1 MNKFIIILLFFK
13 LLLVNDILSQNTKK
27 ATKFY
32 KEGNALYSIGD
43 FDSAIDLFLKSLRSD
58 HNFCPAIYKLG
69 LSYKKKNIFLE
80 YKNWLL
86 VYKDKMCQQNKD
98 DVNFYLGEFYF
109 LSGNMS
115 ESKKYFDS
123 IGDTLKFIS
132 LSKYRSNINYY
143 INNINNQ
150 LISYIKN
157 DSIDRWYYQYSP
169 HFDENVNK
177 LFFTVREGGN
187 LFDDENIVTASL
199 SNNYFTDFKPYI
211 TLNSENNEGTPSF
224 SDDGKFMVFTSC
236 EMDFKNNSCD
246 IYYSQMID
254 NLWSRPR
261 KFDDNI
267 NSAFWDSQPFMY
279 ENKLYFVSNRPGGVG
294 GRDIYYSVK
303 NEDGSFSKALN
314 FREVNSEHEE
324 VSPIVNNAIFYF
336 SSDRDNSYGGYD
348 IYLLDNNLIFNL
360 GSSVNSNLDETSI
373 FIWDD
378 NLLLTVEDIMS
389 NKKSQIIYGKVS
401 KKYEPL
407 QVNKLVRTY
416 DQQTGKEIISDFFII
431 NDGERKRFSNQSK
444 YNEDFY
450 TNSKIIAESNGYFPS
465 VIEDL
470 SSDTLDVFMIRLD
483 KNIILKNIYF
493 DFDSYELSNDSK
505 NYLSIISQWLGKNSF
520 KEILVSGHA
529 DNVGSDEYNFSLS
542 EARAEAVVKF
552 ILSIDP
558 TIKNIF
564 YKGFGNSVPIR
575 PNYDGPE
582 NRRIEFKVNNW

>member
-1 MNKFIIILLFFK
+1 MLTRLLIFLCFFNFISSQSY
-13 LLLVNDILSQNTKK
+13 SQNYKK

-43 FDSAIDLFLKSLRSD
+43 FDSAIDLFLKSLKSD
-58 HNFCPAIYKLG
+58 PDFCPAIYKLG
-69 LSYKKKNIFLE
+69 LSYKRINMFSD

-86 VYKDKMCQQNKD
+86 VYNDKLCQQNKD
-98 DVNFYLGEFYF
+98 DVSYYLGEFYF
-109 LSGNMS
+109 LSGNIS

-123 IGDTLKFIS
+123 IDDTLKFIS

-143 INNINNQ
+143 INNTNNQ
-150 LISYIKN
+150 LIYYIKN
-157 DSIDRWYYQYSP
+157 DSINRWYYQYSP
-169 HFDENVNK
+169 YFDQNVNK

-199 SNNYFTDFKPYI
+199 SDNNFTDFKPYI

-246 IYYSQMID
+246 IYYSQMKD
-254 NLWSRPR
+254 NLWSKPR
-261 KFDDNI
+261 KFDDNV

-279 ENKLYFVSNRPGGVG
+279 DGTLYFVSNRPGGVG
-294 GRDIYYSVK
+294 GRDIYYSVIK
-303 NEDGSFSKALN
+303 EDGSFSKALN
-314 FREVNSEHEE
+314 FREVNTKHEE
-324 VSPIVNNAIFYF
+324 VSPVVNDAIFYF
-336 SSDRDNSYGGYD
+336 SSNRDNSYGGYD

-360 GSSVNSNLDETSI
+360 GSSVNSYLDETSI
-373 FIWDD
+373 FLWDD

-389 NKKSQIIYGKVS
+389 NKKSQIIYGQIS

-416 DQQTGKEIISDFFII
+416 DKETGEEIISDLFII
-431 NDGERKRFSNQSK
+431 KDGERKRFSNQSK

-450 TNSKIIAESNGYFPS
+450 TNSSIIAESKGYFPS

-470 SSDTLDVFMIRLD
+470 SSDTIDIFMNRLD
-483 KNIILKNIYF
+483 ENIILKNIYF
-493 DFDSYELSNDSK
+493 DFDSYELSSDSK
-505 NYLSIISQWLGKNSF
+505 KYLSIISQWLGNNNF
-520 KEILVSGHA
+520 KEIQISGHA
-529 DNVGSDEYNFSLS
+529 DNVGSDEYNYSLS

-558 TIKNIF
+558 TIKNIY

-582 NRRIEFKVNNW
+582 NRRIEFKINN

>member
-1 MNKFIIILLFFK
+1 MTRLLIFLCFFNFISIQSY
-13 LLLVNDILSQNTKK
+13 SQNYKK

-43 FDSAIDLFLKSLRSD
+43 FDSAIDLFLKSLKSD
-58 HNFCPAIYKLG
+58 PDFCPAIYKLG
-69 LSYKKKNIFLE
+69 LSYKKINMFSD

-86 VYKDKMCQQNKD
+86 VYNDKLCQQNKD
-98 DVNFYLGEFYF
+98 DVSYYLGEFYF
-109 LSGNMS
+109 LSGYIS

-123 IGDTLKFIS
+123 IDDTLKFIS

-143 INNINNQ
+143 INNSNNQ

-157 DSIDRWYYQYSP
+157 DSIDSWYYQYSP
-169 HFDENVNK
+169 YFDQNTNK

-199 SNNYFTDFKPYI
+199 SNNNFTDFKPYI

-246 IYYSQMID
+246 IYYSQMKD
-254 NLWSRPR
+254 NLWSKPR
-261 KFDDNI
+261 KFDDNV

-279 ENKLYFVSNRPGGVG
+279 DGTLYFVSNRPGGVG
-294 GRDIYYSVK
+294 GRDIYYSVIK
-303 NEDGSFSKALN
+303 EDGSFSKALN
-314 FREVNSEHEE
+314 FSEVNTKHEE
-324 VSPIVNNAIFYF
+324 VSPVVNDANFYF
-336 SSDRDNSYGGYD
+336 SSNRDNSYGGYD
-348 IYLLDNNLIFNL
+348 IYLLDNNLILNL
-360 GSSVNSNLDETSI
+360 GSSVNSYLDETSI
-373 FIWDD
+373 FLWGD

-389 NKKSQIIYGKVS
+389 NKKSQIIYGQIS

-407 QVNKLVRTY
+407 QVNKLIRTY
-416 DQQTGKEIISDFFII
+416 DKETGEEIISDLFII

-450 TNSKIIAESNGYFPS
+450 TNSSIIAESKGYFPS

-470 SSDTLDVFMIRLD
+470 SSDTIDIFMSRLD
-483 KNIILKNIYF
+483 ENIILKNIYF
-493 DFDSYELSNDSK
+493 DFDSYELNSDSK
-505 NYLSIISQWLGKNSF
+505 KYLSIISQWLGNNNF
-520 KEILVSGHA
+520 KEIQISGHA
-529 DNVGSDEYNFSLS
+529 DNVGSDEYNYSLS

-558 TIKNIF
+558 TIKNIY

-575 PNYDGPE
+575 PNYDGIE
-582 NRRIEFKVNNW
+582 NRRIEFKINN

>member
-1 MNKFIIILLFFK
+1 MLTRLLIFLCFFNFISSQSY
-13 LLLVNDILSQNTKK
+13 SQNYKK

-43 FDSAIDLFLKSLRSD
+43 FDSAIDLFLKSLKSD
-58 HNFCPAIYKLG
+58 PDFCPAIYKLG
-69 LSYKKKNIFLE
+69 LSYKRINMFSD

-86 VYKDKMCQQNKD
+86 VYNDKLCQQNKD
-98 DVNFYLGEFYF
+98 DVSYYLGEFYF
-109 LSGNMS
+109 LSGNIS

-123 IGDTLKFIS
+123 IDDTLKFIS

-143 INNINNQ
+143 INNTNNQ
-150 LISYIKN
+150 LIYYIKN
-157 DSIDRWYYQYSP
+157 DSINRWYYQYSP
-169 HFDENVNK
+169 YFDQNVNK

-199 SNNYFTDFKPYI
+199 SDNNFTDFKPYI

-246 IYYSQMID
+246 IYYSQMKD
-254 NLWSRPR
+254 NLWSKPR
-261 KFDDNI
+261 KFDDNV
-267 NSAFWDSQPFMY
+267 NSAFWDSQPFIY
-279 ENKLYFVSNRPGGVG
+279 DGTLYFVSNRPGGVG
-294 GRDIYYSVK
+294 GRDIYYSVIK
-303 NEDGSFSKALN
+303 EDGSFSKALN
-314 FREVNSEHEE
+314 FREVNTKHEE
-324 VSPIVNNAIFYF
+324 VSPVVNDAIFYF
-336 SSDRDNSYGGYD
+336 SSNRDNSYGGYD

-360 GSSVNSNLDETSI
+360 GSSVNSYLDETSI
-373 FIWDD
+373 FLWDD

-389 NKKSQIIYGKVS
+389 NKKSQIIYGQIS

-416 DQQTGKEIISDFFII
+416 DKETDEEIISDLFII
-431 NDGERKRFSNQSK
+431 KDGERKRFSNQSK

-450 TNSKIIAESNGYFPS
+450 TNSSIIAESKGYFPS

-470 SSDTLDVFMIRLD
+470 SSDTIDIFMNRLD
-483 KNIILKNIYF
+483 ENIILKNIYF
-493 DFDSYELSNDSK
+493 DFDSYELSSDSK
-505 NYLSIISQWLGKNSF
+505 KYLSIISQWLGNNNF
-520 KEILVSGHA
+520 KEIQISGHA
-529 DNVGSDEYNFSLS
+529 DNVGSDEYNYSLS
-542 EARAEAVVKF
+542 ESRAEAVVKF

-558 TIKNIF
+558 TIKNIN
-564 YKGFGNSVPIR
+564 YKGFGNSLPIR

-582 NRRIEFKVNNW
+582 NRRIEFKINK

>member
-1 MNKFIIILLFFK
+1 MTRLLIFLCFFNFISIQSY
-13 LLLVNDILSQNTKK
+13 SQNYKK

-43 FDSAIDLFLKSLRSD
+43 FDSAIDLFLKSLKSD
-58 HNFCPAIYKLG
+58 PDFCPAIYKLG
-69 LSYKKKNIFLE
+69 LSYKKINMFSD

-86 VYKDKMCQQNKD
+86 VYNDKLCQQNKD
-98 DVNFYLGEFYF
+98 DVSYYLGEFYF
-109 LSGNMS
+109 LSGYIS

-123 IGDTLKFIS
+123 IDDTLKFIS

-143 INNINNQ
+143 INNSNNQ

-157 DSIDRWYYQYSP
+157 DSIDSWYYQYSP
-169 HFDENVNK
+169 YFDQNVNK

-199 SNNYFTDFKPYI
+199 SNNNFTDFKPYI

-246 IYYSQMID
+246 IYYSQMKD
-254 NLWSRPR
+254 NLWSKPR
-261 KFDDNI
+261 KFDDNV

-279 ENKLYFVSNRPGGVG
+279 DGTLYFVSNRPGGVG
-294 GRDIYYSVK
+294 GRDIYYSVIK
-303 NEDGSFSKALN
+303 EDGSFSKALN
-314 FREVNSEHEE
+314 FSEVNTKHEE
-324 VSPIVNNAIFYF
+324 VSPVVNDANFYF
-336 SSDRDNSYGGYD
+336 SSNRDNSYGGYD
-348 IYLLDNNLIFNL
+348 IYLLDNNLILNL
-360 GSSVNSNLDETSI
+360 GSSVNSYLDETSI
-373 FIWDD
+373 FLWGD

-389 NKKSQIIYGKVS
+389 NKKSQIIYGQIS

-407 QVNKLVRTY
+407 QVNKLIRTY
-416 DQQTGKEIISDFFII
+416 DKETGEEIISDLFII
-431 NDGERKRFSNQSK
+431 NDGERKRFSKQSK

-450 TNSKIIAESNGYFPS
+450 TNSSIIAESKGYFPS
-465 VIEDL
+465 IIEDL
-470 SSDTLDVFMIRLD
+470 SSDTIDIFMSRLD
-483 KNIILKNIYF
+483 ENIILKNIYF
-493 DFDSYELSNDSK
+493 DFDSYELNSDSK
-505 NYLSIISQWLGKNSF
+505 KYLSIISQWLGNNNF
-520 KEILVSGHA
+520 KEIQISGHA
-529 DNVGSDEYNFSLS
+529 DNVGSDEYNYSLS

-558 TIKNIF
+558 TIKNIY

-582 NRRIEFKVNNW
+582 NRRIEFKINN

>member
-1 MNKFIIILLFFK
+1 MTRLLIFLCFFNF
-13 LLLVNDILSQNTKK
+13 LSSQSYSQNYKK

-43 FDSAIDLFLKSLRSD
+43 FDSAIDLFLKSLKSD
-58 HNFCPAIYKLG
+58 PDFCPAIYKLG
-69 LSYKKKNIFLE
+69 LSYKRINMFSD

-86 VYKDKMCQQNKD
+86 VYNEKLCQQNKD
-98 DVNFYLGEFYF
+98 DVSYYLGEFYF
-109 LSGNMS
+109 LSGNIS

-123 IGDTLKFIS
+123 IDDTLKFIS

-143 INNINNQ
+143 INNTNNQ

-157 DSIDRWYYQYSP
+157 DSIDSWYYQYSP
-169 HFDENVNK
+169 YFDQNTNK

-199 SNNYFTDFKPYI
+199 SNNNFTDFKPYI

-246 IYYSQMID
+246 IYYSQMRD

-261 KFDDNI
+261 KFGDNI

-279 ENKLYFVSNRPGGVG
+279 DGTLYFVSNRPGGVG
-294 GRDIYYSVK
+294 GRDIYYSVIK
-303 NEDGSFSKALN
+303 EDGSFSKALN
-314 FREVNSEHEE
+314 FSEVNTKYEE
-324 VSPIVNNAIFYF
+324 VSPVVNDAIFYF
-336 SSDRDNSYGGYD
+336 SSNRSNSYGGYD

-360 GSSVNSNLDETSI
+360 GSSVNSYLDETSI
-373 FIWDD
+373 FLWDD

-389 NKKSQIIYGKVS
+389 NKKSHIIFGKIS
-401 KKYEPL
+401 KKYEPS

-416 DQQTGKEIISDFFII
+416 DKETGEEIISDLFII
-431 NDGERKRFSNQSK
+431 NAGERKRFSKQSK

-450 TNSKIIAESNGYFPS
+450 THSSIIAESTGYFPS

-470 SSDTLDVFMIRLD
+470 SSDTIDIFMSRLD
-483 KNIILKNIYF
+483 ENIILKNIYF
-493 DFDSYELSNDSK
+493 DFDSYELSSDSK
-505 NYLSIISQWLGKNSF
+505 KYLSIISQWLANNNF
-520 KEILVSGHA
+520 KEIQISGHA
-529 DNVGSDEYNFSLS
+529 DNVGSDEYNYSLS

-558 TIKNIF
+558 TIKNIY
-564 YKGFGNSVPIR
+564 YKGFGNSFPIR

-582 NRRIEFKVNNW
+582 NRRIEFKINN

>member
-1 MNKFIIILLFFK
+1 MLTRLLIFLCFFNFISSQSY
-13 LLLVNDILSQNTKK
+13 SQNYKK

-43 FDSAIDLFLKSLRSD
+43 FDSAIDLFLKSLKSD
-58 HNFCPAIYKLG
+58 PDFCPAIYKLG
-69 LSYKKKNIFLE
+69 LSYKRINMFSD

-86 VYKDKMCQQNKD
+86 VYNDKLCQQNKD
-98 DVNFYLGEFYF
+98 DVSYYLGEFYF
-109 LSGNMS
+109 LSGNIS

-123 IGDTLKFIS
+123 IDDTLKFIS

-143 INNINNQ
+143 INNTNNQ
-150 LISYIKN
+150 LIYYIKN
-157 DSIDRWYYQYSP
+157 DSINRWYYQYSP
-169 HFDENVNK
+169 YFDQNVNK

-199 SNNYFTDFKPYI
+199 SDNNFTDFKPYI

-246 IYYSQMID
+246 IYYSQMKD
-254 NLWSRPR
+254 NLWSKPR
-261 KFDDNI
+261 KFDDNV

-279 ENKLYFVSNRPGGVG
+279 DGTLYFVSNRPGGVG
-294 GRDIYYSVK
+294 GRDIYYSVIK
-303 NEDGSFSKALN
+303 EDGSFSKALN
-314 FREVNSEHEE
+314 FREVNTKHEE
-324 VSPIVNNAIFYF
+324 VSPVVNDAIFYF
-336 SSDRDNSYGGYD
+336 SSNRDNSYGGYD

-360 GSSVNSNLDETSI
+360 GSSVNSYLDETSI
-373 FIWDD
+373 FIWGD

-389 NKKSQIIYGKVS
+389 NKKSQIIYGQIS

-416 DQQTGKEIISDFFII
+416 DKETGEEIISDLFII

-450 TNSKIIAESNGYFPS
+450 SNSSIIAESKAYFPS

-470 SSDTLDVFMIRLD
+470 SSDTIDIFMNRLD
-483 KNIILKNIYF
+483 ENIILKNIYF
-493 DFDSYELSNDSK
+493 DFDSYELSSDSK
-505 NYLSIISQWLGKNSF
+505 KYLSIISQWLGNNNF
-520 KEILVSGHA
+520 KEIQISGHA
-529 DNVGSDEYNFSLS
+529 DNVGSDEYNYSLS

-558 TIKNIF
+558 TIKNIY

-582 NRRIEFKVNNW
+582 NRRIEFKINN

>member
-1 MNKFIIILLFFK
+1 MTRLLIFLCFFNFISIQSY
-13 LLLVNDILSQNTKK
+13 SQNYKK

-43 FDSAIDLFLKSLRSD
+43 FDSAIDLFLKSLKSD
-58 HNFCPAIYKLG
+58 PDFCPAIYKLG
-69 LSYKKKNIFLE
+69 LSYKKINMFSD

-86 VYKDKMCQQNKD
+86 VYNDKLCQQNKD
-98 DVNFYLGEFYF
+98 DVSYYLGEFYF
-109 LSGNMS
+109 LSGYIS

-123 IGDTLKFIS
+123 IDDTLKFIS

-143 INNINNQ
+143 INNSNNQ

-157 DSIDRWYYQYSP
+157 DSIDSWYYQYSP
-169 HFDENVNK
+169 YFDQNANK

-199 SNNYFTDFKPYI
+199 SNNNFTDFKPYI

-246 IYYSQMID
+246 IYYSQMKD
-254 NLWSRPR
+254 NLWSKPR
-261 KFDDNI
+261 KFDDNV

-279 ENKLYFVSNRPGGVG
+279 DGTLYFVSNRPGGVG
-294 GRDIYYSVK
+294 GRDIYYSVIK
-303 NEDGSFSKALN
+303 EDGSFSKALN
-314 FREVNSEHEE
+314 FSEVNTKHEE
-324 VSPIVNNAIFYF
+324 VSPVVNDANFYF
-336 SSDRDNSYGGYD
+336 SSNRDNSYGGYD
-348 IYLLDNNLIFNL
+348 IYLLDNNLILNL
-360 GSSVNSNLDETSI
+360 GSSVNSYLDETSI
-373 FIWDD
+373 FLWGD

-389 NKKSQIIYGKVS
+389 NKKSQIIYGQIS

-407 QVNKLVRTY
+407 QVNKLIRTY
-416 DQQTGKEIISDFFII
+416 DKETGEEIISDLFII
-431 NDGERKRFSNQSK
+431 NDGERKRFSKQSK

-450 TNSKIIAESNGYFPS
+450 TNSSIIAESKGYFPS
-465 VIEDL
+465 IIEDL
-470 SSDTLDVFMIRLD
+470 SSDTIDIFMSRLD
-483 KNIILKNIYF
+483 ENIILKNIYF
-493 DFDSYELSNDSK
+493 DFDSYELNSDSK
-505 NYLSIISQWLGKNSF
+505 KYLSIISQWLGNNNF
-520 KEILVSGHA
+520 KEIQISGHA
-529 DNVGSDEYNFSLS
+529 DNVGSDEYNYSLS

-558 TIKNIF
+558 TIKNIY

-582 NRRIEFKVNNW
+582 NRRIEFKINN

>member
-1 MNKFIIILLFFK
+1 MTRLLIFLCFFIFISSQSY
-13 LLLVNDILSQNTKK
+13 SQNYKK

-43 FDSAIDLFLKSLRSD
+43 FDSAIDLFLKSLKSD
-58 HNFCPAIYKLG
+58 PDFCPAIYKLG
-69 LSYKKKNIFLE
+69 LSYKKINMFSD

-86 VYKDKMCQQNKD
+86 VYNDKLCQQNKD
-98 DVNFYLGEFYF
+98 DVSYYLGELYF
-109 LSGNMS
+109 LSGNIS

-123 IGDTLKFIS
+123 IDDTLKFIS

-143 INNINNQ
+143 INNTNNQ
-150 LISYIKN
+150 SISYIKN
-157 DSIDRWYYQYSP
+157 DSIDSWYYQYSP
-169 HFDENVNK
+169 YFDQNTNK

-199 SNNYFTDFKPYI
+199 SNNNFTDFKPYI

-246 IYYSQMID
+246 IYFSQMKD
-254 NLWSRPR
+254 NLWSKPR

-279 ENKLYFVSNRPGGVG
+279 DGTLYFVSNRPGGVG
-294 GRDIYYSVK
+294 GRDIYYSVIK
-303 NEDGSFSKALN
+303 EDGSFSKALN
-314 FREVNSEHEE
+314 FREVNTKHEE
-324 VSPIVNNAIFYF
+324 VSPVVNDAIFYF
-336 SSDRDNSYGGYD
+336 SSNRDNSYGGYD

-360 GSSVNSNLDETSI
+360 GSSINSYLDETSI
-373 FIWDD
+373 FLWGD

-389 NKKSQIIYGKVS
+389 NKKSQIIYGQIS
-401 KKYEPL
+401 KKYEPI

-416 DQQTGKEIISDFFII
+416 DKETGEEIISDLFII

-444 YNEDFY
+444 YNEGFY
-450 TNSKIIAESNGYFPS
+450 TNSSIIAESKGYFPS

-470 SSDTLDVFMIRLD
+470 SSDTIDIFMNRLD
-483 KNIILKNIYF
+483 ENIILKNIYF
-493 DFDSYELSNDSK
+493 DFDSYELSSDSK
-505 NYLSIISQWLGKNSF
+505 KYLSIISQWLGNNNF
-520 KEILVSGHA
+520 KEIQISGHA
-529 DNVGSDEYNFSLS
+529 DNFGSDEYNYSLS

-558 TIKNIF
+558 TIKNIY
-564 YKGFGNSVPIR
+564 YKGFGNSVPLR

-582 NRRIEFKVNNW
+582 NRRIEFKINN

>member
-1 MNKFIIILLFFK
+1 MLTRLLIFLCFFNFISSQSY
-13 LLLVNDILSQNTKK
+13 SQNYKK

-43 FDSAIDLFLKSLRSD
+43 FDSAIDLFLKSLKSD
-58 HNFCPAIYKLG
+58 PDFCPAIYKLG
-69 LSYKKKNIFLE
+69 LSYKRINMFSD

-86 VYKDKMCQQNKD
+86 VYNDKLCQQNKD
-98 DVNFYLGEFYF
+98 DVNYYLGEFYF
-109 LSGNMS
+109 LSGNIS

-123 IGDTLKFIS
+123 IDDTLKFIS
-132 LSKYRSNINYY
+132 LSKYRSDINYY
-143 INNINNQ
+143 INNTNNQ
-150 LISYIKN
+150 LIYYIKN
-157 DSIDRWYYQYSP
+157 DSINRWYYQYSP
-169 HFDENVNK
+169 YFDQNVNK

-199 SNNYFTDFKPYI
+199 SDNNFTDFKPYI

-246 IYYSQMID
+246 IYYSQMKD
-254 NLWSRPR
+254 NLWSKPR
-261 KFDDNI
+261 KFDDNV
-267 NSAFWDSQPFMY
+267 NSAFWDSQPFIY
-279 ENKLYFVSNRPGGVG
+279 DGTLYFVSNRPGGVG
-294 GRDIYYSVK
+294 GRDIYYSVIK
-303 NEDGSFSKALN
+303 EDGSFSKALN
-314 FREVNSEHEE
+314 FREVNTKHEE
-324 VSPIVNNAIFYF
+324 VSPVVNDAIFYF
-336 SSDRDNSYGGYD
+336 SSNRDNSYGGYD

-360 GSSVNSNLDETSI
+360 GSSVNSYLDETSI
-373 FIWDD
+373 FLWDD

-389 NKKSQIIYGKVS
+389 NKKSQIIYGQIS

-416 DQQTGKEIISDFFII
+416 DKETDEEIISDLFII
-431 NDGERKRFSNQSK
+431 KDGERKRFSNQSK

-450 TNSKIIAESNGYFPS
+450 TNSSIIAESKGYFPS

-470 SSDTLDVFMIRLD
+470 SSDTIDIFMNRLD
-483 KNIILKNIYF
+483 ENIILKNIYF
-493 DFDSYELSNDSK
+493 DFDSYELSSDSK
-505 NYLSIISQWLGKNSF
+505 KYLSIISQWLGNNNF
-520 KEILVSGHA
+520 KEIQISGHA
-529 DNVGSDEYNFSLS
+529 DNVGSDEYNYSLS

-558 TIKNIF
+558 TIKNIY

-582 NRRIEFKVNNW
+582 NRRIEFKINN

>member
-1 MNKFIIILLFFK
+1 MLTRLLIFLCFFNFISSQSY
-13 LLLVNDILSQNTKK
+13 SQNYKK

-43 FDSAIDLFLKSLRSD
+43 FDSAIDLFLKSLKSD
-58 HNFCPAIYKLG
+58 PDFCPAIYKLG
-69 LSYKKKNIFLE
+69 LSYKKINMFSD

-86 VYKDKMCQQNKD
+86 VYNDKLCQQNKD
-98 DVNFYLGEFYF
+98 DVSYYLGEFYF
-109 LSGNMS
+109 LSGNIS

-123 IGDTLKFIS
+123 IDDTLKFIS

-143 INNINNQ
+143 INNTNNQ
-150 LISYIKN
+150 LIYYIKN
-157 DSIDRWYYQYSP
+157 DSINRWYYQYSP
-169 HFDENVNK
+169 YFDQNVNK

-199 SNNYFTDFKPYI
+199 SDNNFTDFKPYI

-246 IYYSQMID
+246 IYYSQMKD
-254 NLWSRPR
+254 NLWSKPR
-261 KFDDNI
+261 KFDDNV

-279 ENKLYFVSNRPGGVG
+279 DGTLYFVSNRPGGVG
-294 GRDIYYSVK
+294 GRDIYYSVIK
-303 NEDGSFSKALN
+303 EDGSFSKALN
-314 FREVNSEHEE
+314 FKEVNTKHEE
-324 VSPIVNNAIFYF
+324 VSPVVNDAIFYF
-336 SSDRDNSYGGYD
+336 SSNRDNSYGGYD

-360 GSSVNSNLDETSI
+360 GSSVNSYLDETSI
-373 FIWDD
+373 FIWGD

-389 NKKSQIIYGKVS
+389 NKKSQIIYGQIS
-401 KKYEPL
+401 KKYEPI

-416 DQQTGKEIISDFFII
+416 DKETGEEIISDLFII

-450 TNSKIIAESNGYFPS
+450 SNSSIIAESKAYFPS

-470 SSDTLDVFMIRLD
+470 SGDTIDIFMNRLD
-483 KNIILKNIYF
+483 ENIILKNIYF
-493 DFDSYELSNDSK
+493 DFDSYELSSDSK
-505 NYLSIISQWLGKNSF
+505 KYLSIISQWLGNNNF
-520 KEILVSGHA
+520 KEIQISGHA
-529 DNVGSDEYNFSLS
+529 DNVGSDEYNYSLS

-558 TIKNIF
+558 TIKNIY

-582 NRRIEFKVNNW
+582 NRRIEFKINN

>member
-1 MNKFIIILLFFK
+1 MTRLLIFLCFFNF
-13 LLLVNDILSQNTKK
+13 LSSQSYSQNYKK

-43 FDSAIDLFLKSLRSD
+43 FDSAIDLFLKSLKSD
-58 HNFCPAIYKLG
+58 PDFCPAIYKLG
-69 LSYKKKNIFLE
+69 LSYKRINMFSD

-86 VYKDKMCQQNKD
+86 VYNDKLCQQNKD
-98 DVNFYLGEFYF
+98 DVSYYLGEFYF
-109 LSGNMS
+109 LSGNIS

-123 IGDTLKFIS
+123 IEDTLKFIS

-143 INNINNQ
+143 INNTNNQ
-150 LISYIKN
+150 LIYYIKN
-157 DSIDRWYYQYSP
+157 DSINRWYYQYSP
-169 HFDENVNK
+169 YFDQNVNK

-199 SNNYFTDFKPYI
+199 SDNNFTDFKPYI

-246 IYYSQMID
+246 IYYSQMKD
-254 NLWSRPR
+254 NLWSKPR
-261 KFDDNI
+261 KFDDNV

-279 ENKLYFVSNRPGGVG
+279 DGTLYFVSNRPGGVG
-294 GRDIYYSVK
+294 GRDIYYSVIK
-303 NEDGSFSKALN
+303 EDGSFSKALN
-314 FREVNSEHEE
+314 FKEVNTKHEE
-324 VSPIVNNAIFYF
+324 VSPVVNDAIFYF
-336 SSDRDNSYGGYD
+336 SSNRDNSYGGYD

-360 GSSVNSNLDETSI
+360 GSSVNSYLDETSI
-373 FIWDD
+373 FIWGD
-378 NLLLTVEDIMS
+378 NLLLTVEEIMS
-389 NKKSQIIYGKVS
+389 NKKSQIIYGQIS
-401 KKYEPL
+401 KKYEPI

-416 DQQTGKEIISDFFII
+416 DKETGEEIISDLFII

-450 TNSKIIAESNGYFPS
+450 SNSSIIAESKAYFPS

-470 SSDTLDVFMIRLD
+470 SSDTIDIFMSRLD
-483 KNIILKNIYF
+483 ENIILKNIYF
-493 DFDSYELSNDSK
+493 DFDSYELSSDSK
-505 NYLSIISQWLGKNSF
+505 KYLSIISQWLGNNNF
-520 KEILVSGHA
+520 KEIQISGHA
-529 DNVGSDEYNFSLS
+529 DNVGSDEYNYSLS

-558 TIKNIF
+558 TIKNIY

-582 NRRIEFKVNNW
+582 NRRIEFKINN

>member
-1 MNKFIIILLFFK
+1 MLTRLLIFLCFFNF
-13 LLLVNDILSQNTKK
+13 LSSQSYSQNYKK

-43 FDSAIDLFLKSLRSD
+43 FDSAIDLFLKSLKSD
-58 HNFCPAIYKLG
+58 PDFCPAIYKLG
-69 LSYKKKNIFLE
+69 LSYKRINMFSD

-86 VYKDKMCQQNKD
+86 VYNDKLCQQNKD
-98 DVNFYLGEFYF
+98 DVSYYLGEFYF
-109 LSGNMS
+109 LSGNIS

-123 IGDTLKFIS
+123 IDDTLKFIS

-143 INNINNQ
+143 INNTNNQ
-150 LISYIKN
+150 LIYYIKN
-157 DSIDRWYYQYSP
+157 DSINRWYYQYSP
-169 HFDENVNK
+169 YFDQNVNK

-199 SNNYFTDFKPYI
+199 SDNNFTDFKPYI

-246 IYYSQMID
+246 IYYSQMKD
-254 NLWSRPR
+254 NLWSKPR
-261 KFDDNI
+261 KFDDNV

-279 ENKLYFVSNRPGGVG
+279 DGTLYFVSNRPGGVG
-294 GRDIYYSVK
+294 GRDIYYSVIK
-303 NEDGSFSKALN
+303 EDGSFSKALN
-314 FREVNSEHEE
+314 FREVNTKHEE
-324 VSPIVNNAIFYF
+324 VSPVVNDAIFYF
-336 SSDRDNSYGGYD
+336 SSNRDNSYGGYD

-360 GSSVNSNLDETSI
+360 GSSVNSYLDETSI
-373 FIWDD
+373 FLWDD

-389 NKKSQIIYGKVS
+389 NKKSQIIYGQIS

-416 DQQTGKEIISDFFII
+416 DKETDEEIISDLFII

-450 TNSKIIAESNGYFPS
+450 SNSSIIAESKAYFPS

-470 SSDTLDVFMIRLD
+470 SSDTIDIFMSRLD
-483 KNIILKNIYF
+483 ENIILKNIYF
-493 DFDSYELSNDSK
+493 DFDSYELSSDSK
-505 NYLSIISQWLGKNSF
+505 KYLSIISQWLGNNNF
-520 KEILVSGHA
+520 KEIQISGHA
-529 DNVGSDEYNFSLS
+529 DNVGSDEYNYSLS

-558 TIKNIF
+558 TIKNIY

-582 NRRIEFKVNNW
+582 NRRIEFKINN

>member
-1 MNKFIIILLFFK
+1 MTRLLIFLCFFNF
-13 LLLVNDILSQNTKK
+13 LSSQSYSQNYKK

-43 FDSAIDLFLKSLRSD
+43 FDSAIDLFLKSLKSD
-58 HNFCPAIYKLG
+58 PDFCPAIYKLG
-69 LSYKKKNIFLE
+69 LSYKRINMFSD

-86 VYKDKMCQQNKD
+86 VYNDKLCQQNKD
-98 DVNFYLGEFYF
+98 DVSYYLGEFYF
-109 LSGNMS
+109 LSGNIS

-123 IGDTLKFIS
+123 IDDTLKFIS

-143 INNINNQ
+143 INNTNNQ

-157 DSIDRWYYQYSP
+157 DSINRWYYQYSP
-169 HFDENVNK
+169 YFDQNVNK

-199 SNNYFTDFKPYI
+199 SDNNFTDFKPYI

-246 IYYSQMID
+246 IYYSQMKD

-279 ENKLYFVSNRPGGVG
+279 DGTLYFVSNRPGGVG
-294 GRDIYYSVK
+294 GRDIYYSVIK
-303 NEDGSFSKALN
+303 EDGSFSKALN
-314 FREVNSEHEE
+314 FREVNTKHEE
-324 VSPIVNNAIFYF
+324 VSPVVNDAIFYF
-336 SSDRDNSYGGYD
+336 SSNRDNSYGGYD

-360 GSSVNSNLDETSI
+360 GSSVNSYLDETSI
-373 FIWDD
+373 FLWDD

-389 NKKSQIIYGKVS
+389 NKKSQIIYGQIS

-416 DQQTGKEIISDFFII
+416 DKETGEEIISDLFII
-431 NDGERKRFSNQSK
+431 KDGERKRFSNQSK

-450 TNSKIIAESNGYFPS
+450 TNSSIIAESKGYFPS

-470 SSDTLDVFMIRLD
+470 SSDTIDIFMNRLD
-483 KNIILKNIYF
+483 ENIILKNIYF
-493 DFDSYELSNDSK
+493 DFDSYELSSDSK
-505 NYLSIISQWLGKNSF
+505 KYLSIISQWLGNNNF
-520 KEILVSGHA
+520 KEIQISGHA
-529 DNVGSDEYNFSLS
+529 DNVGSDEYNYSLS

-558 TIKNIF
+558 TIKNIY
-564 YKGFGNSVPIR
+564 YKGFGNSLPIR

-582 NRRIEFKVNNW
+582 NRRIEFKINN

>member
-1 MNKFIIILLFFK
+1 MLTRLLIFLCFFNFISSQSY
-13 LLLVNDILSQNTKK
+13 SQNYKK

-43 FDSAIDLFLKSLRSD
+43 FDSAIDLFLKSLKSD
-58 HNFCPAIYKLG
+58 PDFCPAIYKLG
-69 LSYKKKNIFLE
+69 LSYKRINMFSD

-86 VYKDKMCQQNKD
+86 VYNDKLCQQNKD
-98 DVNFYLGEFYF
+98 DVSYYLGEFYF
-109 LSGNMS
+109 LSGNIS

-123 IGDTLKFIS
+123 IDDTLKFIS

-143 INNINNQ
+143 INNTNNQ
-150 LISYIKN
+150 LIYYIKN
-157 DSIDRWYYQYSP
+157 DSINRWYYQYSP
-169 HFDENVNK
+169 YFDQNVNK

-199 SNNYFTDFKPYI
+199 SDNNFTDFKPYI

-246 IYYSQMID
+246 IYYSQMKD
-254 NLWSRPR
+254 NLWSKPR
-261 KFDDNI
+261 KFDDNV

-279 ENKLYFVSNRPGGVG
+279 DGTLYFVSNRPGGVG
-294 GRDIYYSVK
+294 GRDIYYSVIK
-303 NEDGSFSKALN
+303 EDGSFSKALN
-314 FREVNSEHEE
+314 FREVNTKHEE
-324 VSPIVNNAIFYF
+324 VSPVVNDAIFYF
-336 SSDRDNSYGGYD
+336 SSNRDNSYGGYD

-360 GSSVNSNLDETSI
+360 GSSVNSYLDETSI
-373 FIWDD
+373 FIWGD

-389 NKKSQIIYGKVS
+389 NKKSQIIYGQIS
-401 KKYEPL
+401 KKYEPI

-416 DQQTGKEIISDFFII
+416 DKETGEEIISDLFII

-450 TNSKIIAESNGYFPS
+450 SNSSIIAESKAYFPS

-470 SSDTLDVFMIRLD
+470 SSDTIDIFMSRLD
-483 KNIILKNIYF
+483 ENIILKNIYF
-493 DFDSYELSNDSK
+493 DFDSYELSSDSK
-505 NYLSIISQWLGKNSF
+505 KYLSIISQWLGNNNF
-520 KEILVSGHA
+520 KEIQISGHA
-529 DNVGSDEYNFSLS
+529 DNVGSDEYNYSLS

-558 TIKNIF
+558 TIKNIY

-582 NRRIEFKVNNW
+582 NRRIEFKINN

>member
-1 MNKFIIILLFFK
+1 MTRLLIFLCFFNFISSQSY
-13 LLLVNDILSQNTKK
+13 SQNYKK

-43 FDSAIDLFLKSLRSD
+43 FDSAIDLFLKSLKSD
-58 HNFCPAIYKLG
+58 PDFCPAIYKLG
-69 LSYKKKNIFLE
+69 LSYKRINMFSD

-86 VYKDKMCQQNKD
+86 VYNDKLCQQNKD
-98 DVNFYLGEFYF
+98 DVSYYLGEFYF
-109 LSGNMS
+109 LSGNIS

-123 IGDTLKFIS
+123 IDDTLKFIS

-143 INNINNQ
+143 INNTNNQ
-150 LISYIKN
+150 LIYYIKN
-157 DSIDRWYYQYSP
+157 DSINRWYYQYSP
-169 HFDENVNK
+169 YFDQNLNK

-199 SNNYFTDFKPYI
+199 SDNNFTDFKPYI

-246 IYYSQMID
+246 IYYSQMKD
-254 NLWSRPR
+254 NLWSKPR
-261 KFDDNI
+261 KFDDNV
-267 NSAFWDSQPFMY
+267 NSAFWDSQPFIY
-279 ENKLYFVSNRPGGVG
+279 DGTLYFVSNRPGGVG
-294 GRDIYYSVK
+294 GRDIYYSVIK
-303 NEDGSFSKALN
+303 EDGSFSKALN
-314 FREVNSEHEE
+314 FREVNTKHEE
-324 VSPIVNNAIFYF
+324 VSPVVNDAIFYF
-336 SSDRDNSYGGYD
+336 SSNRDNSYGGYD

-360 GSSVNSNLDETSI
+360 GSSVNSYLDETSI
-373 FIWDD
+373 FLWGD

-389 NKKSQIIYGKVS
+389 NKKSQIIYGQIS

-416 DQQTGKEIISDFFII
+416 DKETGEEIISDLSII
-431 NDGERKRFSNQSK
+431 YDGERKRFSNQSK

-450 TNSKIIAESNGYFPS
+450 TNSSIIAESKGYFPS

-470 SSDTLDVFMIRLD
+470 SSDTIDIFMNRLD
-483 KNIILKNIYF
+483 ENIILKNIYF
-493 DFDSYELSNDSK
+493 DFDSYELSSDSK
-505 NYLSIISQWLGKNSF
+505 KYLSIISQWLGNNNF
-520 KEILVSGHA
+520 KEIQISGHA
-529 DNVGSDEYNFSLS
+529 DNVGSDEYNYSLS

-558 TIKNIF
+558 TIKNIY

-582 NRRIEFKVNNW
+582 NRRIEFKINN

>member
-1 MNKFIIILLFFK
+1 MLTRLLIFLCFFNFISSQSY
-13 LLLVNDILSQNTKK
+13 SQNYKK

-43 FDSAIDLFLKSLRSD
+43 FDSAIDLFLKSLKSD
-58 HNFCPAIYKLG
+58 PDFCPAIYKLG
-69 LSYKKKNIFLE
+69 LSYKRINMFSD

-86 VYKDKMCQQNKD
+86 VYNDKLCQQNKD
-98 DVNFYLGEFYF
+98 DVSYYLGEFYF
-109 LSGNMS
+109 LSGNIS

-123 IGDTLKFIS
+123 IDDTLKFIS

-143 INNINNQ
+143 INNTNNQ

-157 DSIDRWYYQYSP
+157 DSINRWYYQYSP
-169 HFDENVNK
+169 YFDQNTNK

-199 SNNYFTDFKPYI
+199 SDNNFTDFKPYI

-246 IYYSQMID
+246 IYYSQMKD
-254 NLWSRPR
+254 NLWSKPR
-261 KFDDNI
+261 KFDDNV

-279 ENKLYFVSNRPGGVG
+279 DGTLYFVSNRPGGVG
-294 GRDIYYSVK
+294 GRDIYYSVIK
-303 NEDGSFSKALN
+303 EDGSFSKALN
-314 FREVNSEHEE
+314 FREVNTKHEE
-324 VSPIVNNAIFYF
+324 VSPVVNDAIFYF
-336 SSDRDNSYGGYD
+336 SSNRDNSYGGYD

-360 GSSVNSNLDETSI
+360 GSSVNSYLDETSI
-373 FIWDD
+373 FLWDD

-389 NKKSQIIYGKVS
+389 NKKSQIIYGQIS

-416 DQQTGKEIISDFFII
+416 DKETGEEIISDLFII
-431 NDGERKRFSNQSK
+431 KDGERKRFSNQSK

-450 TNSKIIAESNGYFPS
+450 TNSSIIAESKAYFPS

-470 SSDTLDVFMIRLD
+470 SSDTIDIFMNRLD
-483 KNIILKNIYF
+483 ENIILKNIYF
-493 DFDSYELSNDSK
+493 DFDSYELSSDSK
-505 NYLSIISQWLGKNSF
+505 KYLSIISQWLGNNNF
-520 KEILVSGHA
+520 KEIQISGHA
-529 DNVGSDEYNFSLS
+529 DNVGSDEYNYSLS

-558 TIKNIF
+558 TIKNIY

-582 NRRIEFKVNNW
+582 NRRIEFKINN

>member
-1 MNKFIIILLFFK
+1 MLTRLLIFLCFFNFISSQSY
-13 LLLVNDILSQNTKK
+13 SQNYKK

-43 FDSAIDLFLKSLRSD
+43 FDSAIDLFLKSLKSD
-58 HNFCPAIYKLG
+58 PDFCPAIYKLG
-69 LSYKKKNIFLE
+69 LSYKRINMFSD

-86 VYKDKMCQQNKD
+86 VYNDKLCQQNKD
-98 DVNFYLGEFYF
+98 DVSYYLGEFYF
-109 LSGNMS
+109 LSGNIS

-123 IGDTLKFIS
+123 IDDTLKFIS

-143 INNINNQ
+143 INNTNNQ
-150 LISYIKN
+150 LIYYIKN
-157 DSIDRWYYQYSP
+157 DSINRWYYQYSP
-169 HFDENVNK
+169 YFDQNVNK

-199 SNNYFTDFKPYI
+199 SDNNFTDFKPYI

-246 IYYSQMID
+246 IYYSQMKD
-254 NLWSRPR
+254 NLWSKPR
-261 KFDDNI
+261 KFDDNV

-279 ENKLYFVSNRPGGVG
+279 DGTLYFVSNRPGGVG
-294 GRDIYYSVK
+294 GRDIYYSVIK
-303 NEDGSFSKALN
+303 EDGSFSKALN
-314 FREVNSEHEE
+314 FKEVNTKHEE
-324 VSPIVNNAIFYF
+324 VSPVVNDAIFYF
-336 SSDRDNSYGGYD
+336 SSNRDNSYGGYD

-360 GSSVNSNLDETSI
+360 GSSVNSYLDETSI
-373 FIWDD
+373 FLWDD

-389 NKKSQIIYGKVS
+389 NKKSQIIYGQIS

-416 DQQTGKEIISDFFII
+416 DKETGEEIVSNLFII

-450 TNSKIIAESNGYFPS
+450 SNSSIIAESKAYFPS

-470 SSDTLDVFMIRLD
+470 SSDTIDIFMSRLD
-483 KNIILKNIYF
+483 ENIILKNIYF
-493 DFDSYELSNDSK
+493 DFDSYELSSDSK
-505 NYLSIISQWLGKNSF
+505 KYLSIISQWLGNNNF
-520 KEILVSGHA
+520 KEIQISGHA
-529 DNVGSDEYNFSLS
+529 DNVGSDEYNYSLS

-558 TIKNIF
+558 TIKNIY
-564 YKGFGNSVPIR
+564 YKGFGNSLPIR

-582 NRRIEFKVNNW
+582 NRRIEFKINN

>member
-1 MNKFIIILLFFK
+1 MLTRLLIFLCFFNFISSQSY
-13 LLLVNDILSQNTKK
+13 SQNYKK

-43 FDSAIDLFLKSLRSD
+43 FDSAIDLFLKSLKSD
-58 HNFCPAIYKLG
+58 PDFCPAIYKLG
-69 LSYKKKNIFLE
+69 LSYKRINMFSD

-86 VYKDKMCQQNKD
+86 VYNDKLCQQNKD
-98 DVNFYLGEFYF
+98 DVSYYLGEFYF
-109 LSGNMS
+109 LSGNIS

-123 IGDTLKFIS
+123 IDDTLKFIS

-143 INNINNQ
+143 INNTNNQ
-150 LISYIKN
+150 LIYYIKN
-157 DSIDRWYYQYSP
+157 DSINRWYYQYSP
-169 HFDENVNK
+169 YFDQNVNK

-199 SNNYFTDFKPYI
+199 SDNNFTDFKPYI

-246 IYYSQMID
+246 IYYSQMKD
-254 NLWSRPR
+254 NLWSKPR
-261 KFDDNI
+261 KFDDNV

-279 ENKLYFVSNRPGGVG
+279 DGTLYFVSNRPGGVG
-294 GRDIYYSVK
+294 GRDIYYSVIK
-303 NEDGSFSKALN
+303 EDGSFSKALN
-314 FREVNSEHEE
+314 FREVNTKHEE
-324 VSPIVNNAIFYF
+324 VSPVVNDAIFYF
-336 SSDRDNSYGGYD
+336 SSNRDNSYGGYD

-360 GSSVNSNLDETSI
+360 GSSVNSYLDETSI
-373 FIWDD
+373 FLWDD

-389 NKKSQIIYGKVS
+389 NKKSQIIYGQIS

-416 DQQTGKEIISDFFII
+416 DKETGEEIISDLFII

-450 TNSKIIAESNGYFPS
+450 TNSSIIAESKGYFPS

-470 SSDTLDVFMIRLD
+470 SSDTIDIFMNRLD
-483 KNIILKNIYF
+483 ENIILKNIYF
-493 DFDSYELSNDSK
+493 DFDSYELSSDSK
-505 NYLSIISQWLGKNSF
+505 KYLSIISQWLGNNNF
-520 KEILVSGHA
+520 KEIQISGHA
-529 DNVGSDEYNFSLS
+529 DNVGSDEYNYSLS

-558 TIKNIF
+558 TIKNIY

-582 NRRIEFKVNNW
+582 NRRIEFKINN

>member
-1 MNKFIIILLFFK
+1 MTRLLIFLCFFNF
-13 LLLVNDILSQNTKK
+13 LSSQSYSQNYKK

-43 FDSAIDLFLKSLRSD
+43 FDSAIDLFLKSLKSD
-58 HNFCPAIYKLG
+58 PDFCPAIYKLG
-69 LSYKKKNIFLE
+69 LSYKRINMFSD

-86 VYKDKMCQQNKD
+86 VYNDKLCQQNKD
-98 DVNFYLGEFYF
+98 DVSYYLGEFYF
-109 LSGNMS
+109 LSGNIS

-123 IGDTLKFIS
+123 IDDTLKFIS

-143 INNINNQ
+143 INNTNNQ
-150 LISYIKN
+150 LIYYIKN
-157 DSIDRWYYQYSP
+157 DSINRWYYQYSP
-169 HFDENVNK
+169 YFDQNVNK

-199 SNNYFTDFKPYI
+199 SDNNFTDFKPYI

-246 IYYSQMID
+246 IYYSQMKD
-254 NLWSRPR
+254 NLWSKPR
-261 KFDDNI
+261 KFDDNV

-279 ENKLYFVSNRPGGVG
+279 DGTLYFVSNRPGGVG
-294 GRDIYYSVK
+294 GRDIYYSVIK
-303 NEDGSFSKALN
+303 EDGSFSKALN
-314 FREVNSEHEE
+314 FKEVNTKHEE
-324 VSPIVNNAIFYF
+324 VSPVVNDAIFYF
-336 SSDRDNSYGGYD
+336 SSNRDNSYGGYD

-360 GSSVNSNLDETSI
+360 GSSVNSYLDETSI
-373 FIWDD
+373 FLWDD

-389 NKKSQIIYGKVS
+389 NKKSQIIYGQIS
-401 KKYEPL
+401 KKYEPI

-416 DQQTGKEIISDFFII
+416 DKETGEEIISDLFII

-450 TNSKIIAESNGYFPS
+450 SNSSIIAESKAYFPS

-470 SSDTLDVFMIRLD
+470 SSDTIDIFMNRLD
-483 KNIILKNIYF
+483 ENIILKNIYF
-493 DFDSYELSNDSK
+493 DFDSYELSSDSK
-505 NYLSIISQWLGKNSF
+505 KYLSIISQWLGNNNF
-520 KEILVSGHA
+520 KEIQISGHA
-529 DNVGSDEYNFSLS
+529 DNVGSDEYNYSLS

-558 TIKNIF
+558 TIKNIY

-582 NRRIEFKVNNW
+582 NRRIEFKINN

>member
-1 MNKFIIILLFFK
+1 MLTRLLIFLCFFNFISSQSY
-13 LLLVNDILSQNTKK
+13 SQNYKK

-43 FDSAIDLFLKSLRSD
+43 FDSAIDLFLKSLKSD
-58 HNFCPAIYKLG
+58 PDFCPAIYKLG
-69 LSYKKKNIFLE
+69 LSYKRINMFSD

-86 VYKDKMCQQNKD
+86 VYNDKLCQQNKD
-98 DVNFYLGEFYF
+98 DVSYYLGEFYF
-109 LSGNMS
+109 LSGNIS

-123 IGDTLKFIS
+123 IDDTLKFIS

-143 INNINNQ
+143 INNTNNQ
-150 LISYIKN
+150 LIYYIKN
-157 DSIDRWYYQYSP
+157 DSINRWYYQYSP
-169 HFDENVNK
+169 YFDQNLNK

-199 SNNYFTDFKPYI
+199 SDNNFTDFKPYI

-246 IYYSQMID
+246 IYYSQMKD
-254 NLWSRPR
+254 NLWSKPR
-261 KFDDNI
+261 KFDDNV

-279 ENKLYFVSNRPGGVG
+279 DGTLYFVSNRPGGVG
-294 GRDIYYSVK
+294 GRDIYYSVIK
-303 NEDGSFSKALN
+303 EDGSFSKALN
-314 FREVNSEHEE
+314 FREVNTKHEE
-324 VSPIVNNAIFYF
+324 VSPVVNDAIFYF
-336 SSDRDNSYGGYD
+336 SSNRDNSYGGYD

-360 GSSVNSNLDETSI
+360 GSSVNSYLDETSI
-373 FIWDD
+373 FLWDD

-389 NKKSQIIYGKVS
+389 NKKSQIIYGQIS

-416 DQQTGKEIISDFFII
+416 DKETDEEIISDLFII
-431 NDGERKRFSNQSK
+431 KDGERKRFSNQSK

-450 TNSKIIAESNGYFPS
+450 TNSSIIAESKGYFPS

-470 SSDTLDVFMIRLD
+470 SSDTIDIFMSRLD
-483 KNIILKNIYF
+483 ENIILKNIYF
-493 DFDSYELSNDSK
+493 DFDSYELSSDSK
-505 NYLSIISQWLGKNSF
+505 KYLSIISQWLGNNNF
-520 KEILVSGHA
+520 KEIQISGHA
-529 DNVGSDEYNFSLS
+529 DNVGSDEYNYSLS

-558 TIKNIF
+558 TIKNIY

-582 NRRIEFKVNNW
+582 NRRIEFKINN

>member
-1 MNKFIIILLFFK
+1 MTRLLIFLCVFNFISSQSY
-13 LLLVNDILSQNTKK
+13 SQNYKK

-43 FDSAIDLFLKSLRSD
+43 FDSAIDLFLKSLKSD
-58 HNFCPAIYKLG
+58 PDFCPAIYKLG
-69 LSYKKKNIFLE
+69 LSYKKINMFSD

-86 VYKDKMCQQNKD
+86 VYNDKLCQQNKD
-98 DVNFYLGEFYF
+98 DVSYYLGEFYF
-109 LSGNMS
+109 LSGNIS

-123 IGDTLKFIS
+123 IDDTLKFIS

-143 INNINNQ
+143 INNTNNQ
-150 LISYIKN
+150 SISYIKN
-157 DSIDRWYYQYSP
+157 DSIDSWYYQYSP
-169 HFDENVNK
+169 YFDKNTNK

-187 LFDDENIVTASL
+187 LFDDENIITASL
-199 SNNYFTDFKPYI
+199 SNNNFTDFKPYI

-246 IYYSQMID
+246 IYFSQMKD
-254 NLWSRPR
+254 NLWSKPR

-279 ENKLYFVSNRPGGVG
+279 DGTLYFVSNRPGGVG
-294 GRDIYYSVK
+294 GRDIYYSVIK
-303 NEDGSFSKALN
+303 EDGSFSKALN
-314 FREVNSEHEE
+314 FREVNTKHEE
-324 VSPIVNNAIFYF
+324 VSPVVNDAIFYF
-336 SSDRDNSYGGYD
+336 SSNRDNSYGGYD

-360 GSSVNSNLDETSI
+360 GSSVNSYLDETSI
-373 FIWDD
+373 FLWGD

-389 NKKSQIIYGKVS
+389 NKKSQIIYGQIS

-407 QVNKLVRTY
+407 QVNKLIRTH
-416 DQQTGKEIISDFFII
+416 DKETGEEIISDLFII

-450 TNSKIIAESNGYFPS
+450 SNSSIIAESKGYFPS

-470 SSDTLDVFMIRLD
+470 SSDTIDIFMNRLD
-483 KNIILKNIYF
+483 ENIILKNIYF
-493 DFDSYELSNDSK
+493 DFDSYELSSDSK
-505 NYLSIISQWLGKNSF
+505 KYLSIISQWLGNNNF
-520 KEILVSGHA
+520 KEIQISGHA
-529 DNVGSDEYNFSLS
+529 DNVGSDEYNYSLS

-558 TIKNIF
+558 TINNIY
-564 YKGFGNSVPIR
+564 YKGFGNSVPLR

-582 NRRIEFKVNNW
+582 NRRIEFKINN